1 MKNHKLRCIV
11 ENCYESGYQDS
22 RSMFKFPANPAIRLK
37 WIENVGI
44 SKNTNLYNRRL
55 CRRHFEPNSF
65 GKTKLFSWAVPTLF
79 LGGHNLFLH
88 FVFALFK
95 CYLIF
100 PGEKEGL
107 HCGVPKKKPFIR
119 KCSIVNCPT
128 RSPPDRLHLFPSEPQ
143 MHKKWLGLCNLKADS
158 KWLFICGRHFRRSVL
173 PRANSK
179 VPKDAIP
186 ELYLGWEVQDPLESS
201 LITLKSEK
209 LRRKKYSRSEA
220 EDEGIDEE
228 NSKEACDDTTH
239 ESCSNCATLKDQLAA
254 ALSKIEKLEQM
265 QEVSDTD
272 EEEYIFMLMK

>member
-65 GKTKLFSWAVPTLF
+65 G
-79 LGGHNLFLH
+79 
-88 FVFALFK
+88 
-95 CYLIF
+95 
-100 PGEKEGL
+100 EKEGL
-107 HCGVPKKKPFIR
+107 HYGVPKKKPFIR

-173 PRANSK
+173 PRVNSK

-201 LITLKSEK
+201 LITPKSEK

-228 NSKEACDDTTH
+228 NSKEACDNTTH
-239 ESCSNCATLKDQLAA
+239 KSCSNCVTLKDQLAA
-254 ALSKIEKLEQM
+254 ALSKIQKLEQM